1 MTKTSFMF
9 DTNIFDRVLD
19 GKIDI
24 AAIKSNKNLYATH
37 IQLDELNAAPD
48 LNRKGKLLKIFQ
60 QVVNSKVPTE
70 SMVWDVSKW
79 DEGKWSSETQ
89 LTPTEA
95 FVLGV
100 SRLGKAK
107 LGKADIYSL
116 IKAELDKLKAKPNNI
131 KDALLAET
139 SVKNG
144 YVLVSD
150 DKNLRKV
157 IKKIGGLVLTFE
169 EFQQL

>member
-1 MTKTSFMF
+1 MKNNNFMF

-19 GKIDI
+19 GKIDVSK
-24 AAIKSNKNLYATH
+24 IKNSKTIFVTH
-37 IQLDELNAAPD
+37 IQLDELNAVPD

-79 DEGKWSSETQ
+79 GEGKWSSETQ

-95 FVLGV
+95 FLLGV
-100 SRLGKAK
+100 SRLDKAK

-139 SVKNG
+139 SVKND

-157 IKKIGGLVLTFE
+157 IKKIGGNVLTFK

>member
-1 MTKTSFMF
+1 MF
-9 DTNIFDRVLD
+9 DTNIFDRILD
-19 GKIDI
+19 GKII
-24 AAIKSNKNLYATH
+24 ILTMKVGKNFYATH
-37 IQLDELNAAPD
+37 IQLDELNVVPD
-48 LNRKGKLLKIFQ
+48 INKKGKLLKIFE

-79 DEGKWSSETQ
+79 DEAKWSGETQ
-89 LTPTEA
+89 LTPTET

-107 LGKADIYSL
+107 LGKADIYSP
-116 IKAELDKLKAKPNNI
+116 IKAELDKLEAKPNNI

-144 YVLVSD
+144 YILVSD
-150 DKNLRKV
+150 DKNLCNV
-157 IKKIGGLVLTFE
+157 IKKIGGIVLTFK
-169 EFQQL
+169 EFQQI